1 MFIDVKIYFFHSE
14 FNKTDAAHLFFGFS
28 SPSFQLLL
36 MNQVLIEAYFCIVQL
51 TNVLKKLN

>member
-1 MFIDVKIYFFHSE
+1 MFIDIKIYFFHSE
-14 FNKTDAAHLFFGFS
+14 FNKTDVAHLFFSFS